1 MKIQET
7 KNTSQKFV
15 IKVILEKLVS
25 RFMNNKVSKLS
36 FIPIPFQYTCQ
47 VSRFNTKFKT
57 LGFQTSTRI
66 FEIQPK
72 YCWVQNQRFFIHP
85 EFDFP
90 YFDVGIPKE
99 YNMYVCLSFYS
110 TDELTLGQSWS
121 LIKIKEQ
128 RSYVAS
134 VIHKRC

>member
-7 KNTSQKFV
+7 KNMSQKFV

-72 YCWVQNQRFFIHP
+72 YCSCKEEVEYKIKDFFIHP

-110 TDELTLGQSWS
+110 TDELTLGQS
-121 LIKIKEQ
+121 
-128 RSYVAS
+128 
-134 VIHKRC
+134 